1 VTSTTTNPELTITTP
16 AQVEPLMALYRLMLE
31 RDREYTDALSKQF
44 GPWSAHMMRYRGD
57 YHNVEVRRAA
67 RAYHAAFDAYQS
79 GYDKARQGI
88 AA

>member
-1 VTSTTTNPELTITTP
+1 MTSTTTNPELTITTP

-31 RDREYTDALSKQF
+31 RDKEYIDALAKQF
-44 GPWSAHMMRYRGD
+44 GTWSAHMMRYRPD

-67 RAYHAAFDAYQS
+67 RAYQAALAAYQS
-79 GYDKARQGI
+79 GYDKARV